1 MNLEELEKLQKIG
14 SIVPKIQLNIP
25 ITVEEALLICGE
37 LVTLDEILVYI
48 KKKGKLRMLKKDG
61 QIYINGQNLFNLLN
75 KELYYETDQCIN

>member
-14 SIVPKIQLNIP
+14 SIVPKVQLNIP

-37 LVTLDEILVYI
+37 LVTLDEIFVYI

-61 QIYINGQNLFNLLN
+61 QIYINGQDLFNLLN
-75 KELYYETDQCIN
+75 KELYYEADQCIN